1 MNWVDVIKDIV
12 VSGLAAFGGAWAAF
26 LFESRRARRKEHD
39 DQYRALRFAHFT
51 ATSQYQQLI
60 TINDRY
66 IKTVRDIDEAWLQLH
81 PLTLGPEAPQLNT
94 SDLAFLLDGTDP
106 DLLNRLTVGQQR
118 YQAVRAIVST
128 RNDKHAALQR
138 RAAELQAHGV
148 EVLEGEN
155 VALGLGKDLVKQVR
169 ELTES
174 LFVAMDD
181 ALSLVQENVA
191 GLESFAA
198 RQFPKRRTPRTEI
211 VPIEQRR

>member
-1 MNWVDVIKDIV
+1 MNWAEVIKDIV

-26 LFESRRARRKEHD
+26 LFESRRARRKELD

-51 ATSQYQQLI
+51 ATSQYQHLI

-66 IKTVRDIDEAWLQLH
+66 IKMVRDIDEAWLQLH
-81 PLTLGPEAPQLNT
+81 PLTLGPKAPQLNT
-94 SDLAFLLDGTDP
+94 SDLAFLLEGADP

-128 RNDKHAALQR
+128 RNDKHAALQQ
-138 RAAELQAHGV
+138 RAGELQAHGV
-148 EVLEGEN
+148 EVLEGDD
-155 VALGLGKDLVKQVR
+155 VALGLGKDLVTQVK
-169 ELTES
+169 ELTQS

-191 GLESFAA
+191 GLELFAA

-211 VPIEQRR
+211 VADRAA